1 MRLPASLSRAYDRPT
16 GIGEKRSSRGG
27 AYIRGW
33 RLSIKL
39 GFTNS
44 RCSTFSLSRLAGRAL
59 GVGRRCGGCRGF
71 LLRPVGLGRGGG
83 VAVSATRRRVR
94 IAWSGNFQ
102 VLAQRR
108 FPLVSDVFGFLAKH
122 ASGCA
127 ALAHAFAIKA
137 DPRAAL
143 FEQTLFDA
151 QVDQIA
157 FPTNAFPVVN
167 IEFAFA

>member
-16 GIGEKRSSRGG
+16 GILEERASRAG

-44 RCSTFSLSRLAGRAL
+44 HCSTFSLSRLAGRAL

-83 VAVSATRRRVR
+83 VAVSATRRPVR
-94 IAWSGNFQ
+94 IAWSRNFPG
-102 VLAQRR
+102 LSRRR
-108 FPLVSDVFGFLAKH
+108 FQLF
-122 ASGCA
+122 CA
-127 ALAHAFAIKA
+127 AFFLLHKN
-137 DPRAAL
+137 RGG
-143 FEQTLFDA
+143 
-151 QVDQIA
+151 V
-157 FPTNAFPVVN
+157 PVPVP
-167 IEFAFA
+167 